1 MTSAA
6 AISESILY
14 QILYWNTLKSFER
27 TKSSVKNV
35 LMSVLSCLRF
45 LYSARSRVS
54 FSDIR
59 ASYGTLLVLLE
70 HRLDRADI
78 RPTSCCFVLIA
89 RSVFISPTRALT

>member
-27 TKSSVKNV
+27 NQVLPSVKNV

-78 RPTSCCFVLIA
+78 VLR